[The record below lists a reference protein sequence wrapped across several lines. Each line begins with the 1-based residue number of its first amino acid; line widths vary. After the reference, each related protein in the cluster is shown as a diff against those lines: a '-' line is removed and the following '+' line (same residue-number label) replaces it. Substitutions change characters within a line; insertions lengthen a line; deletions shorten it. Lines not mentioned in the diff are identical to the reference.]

1 MYGGEETAMKV
12 LLFVVVVVLFLVI
25 LAWAIIMTYLY
36 MKSKK
41 SGFEPNMMEE
51 Y

>member
-1 MYGGEETAMKV
+1 MYGGEGTAMKV